1 MSDPQYMPP
10 QGGQQ
15 PNYVLPS
22 PSSGGGSGV
31 KMAILFGAVVA
42 LIAANVYL
50 FLQIDSLKAELAK
63 DRETLLAEVGRVKE
77 TSTVTTAAAQRN
89 IDTLKD
95 ELEAARRQASMA
107 VGQAKVDAQ
116 KHAEDLASRLAQQQ
130 KAAEAQLKGQISQ
143 VEQTATAA
151 TTKIGEVSTEVGTVK
166 SDLSSTK
173 AELDKTI
180 ASLKSVSGD
189 LGVQSGLIATN
200 GKELAALKALGER
213 NYFEFN
219 LGKTKQPQRVG
230 DVMLQLKKTDQKKNR
245 YTLDI
250 TADDKRVEKKDK
262 GVNEPVQF
270 YTSKARQPY
279 EIVVNEVKK
288 NVIVGYLAT
297 PKVQTGR

>member
-1 MSDPQYMPP
+1 MPP

-22 PSSGGGSGV
+22 PDGGGGSGV

-63 DRETLLAEVGRVKE
+63 NRETLLAEVGRVKE
-77 TSTVTTAAAQRN
+77 TSTVTSAAAQRN
-89 IDTLKD
+89 LDTLKD
-95 ELEAARRQASMA
+95 QLEAARRQASMA
-107 VGQAKVDAQ
+107 VGQAKVDAE
-116 KHAEDLASRLAQQQ
+116 KHAEELAARLAQQQ
-130 KAAEAQLKGQISQ
+130 KATEAQLKGQISQ

-166 SDLSSTK
+166 SDLSNTK

-180 ASLKSVSGD
+180 SNLKSVSGD

-230 DVMLQLKKTDQKKNR
+230 DVMLQLKKTDQKKNK
-245 YTLDI
+245 YTVEI

-279 EIVVNEVKK
+279 EMVVNEVKK
-288 NVIVGYLAT
+288 DVIVGYLAT

>member
-1 MSDPQYMPP
+1 
-10 QGGQQ
+10 
-15 PNYVLPS
+15 
-22 PSSGGGSGV
+22 
-31 KMAILFGAVVA
+31 MAILFGAVVA

-50 FLQIDSLKAELAK
+50 FLQIDALKQDLAK
-63 DRETLLAEVGRVKE
+63 SRESILEEVGRVKE
-77 TSTVTTAAAQRN
+77 TSSVTAAAAKRTQ
-89 IDTLKD
+89 DSLKE

-107 VGQAKVDAQ
+107 VGQAKVDAT
-116 KHAEDLASRLAQQQ
+116 KHADEIAARLAQQQ
-130 KAAEAQLKGQISQ
+130 KASEAALRGDIKT
-143 VEQTATAA
+143 VEQAASTAN
-151 TTKIGEVSTEVGTVK
+151 TKIEGVSTEVSAVK
-166 SDLSSTK
+166 SDLSTTK
-173 AELDKTI
+173 GELDKTI

-200 GKELAALKALGER
+200 GKELSALKALGER

-219 LGKTKQPQRVG
+219 LGKTKAPQKVG
-230 DVMLQLKKTDQKKNR
+230 DIFLQLKKTDNKKNK
-245 YTLDI
+245 YTVEI

-288 NVIVGYLAT
+288 DVIVGYLAT